1 MANLVRLPAV
11 RSPTHTRTRALTQKC
26 GEALVGWGHGAL
38 TGFTAVNAEILIRD
52 GTKTEVYAN
61 TWYDSGVE
69 GKKADPIIR
78 FKDGVRQED
87 GPTWY
92 GDWASLILL
101 TSAVCCAAPSYK
113 GTFGCCTGFPDD
125 ETPKKTLL

>member
-1 MANLVRLPAV
+1 M
-11 RSPTHTRTRALTQKC
+11 
-26 GEALVGWGHGAL
+26 
-38 TGFTAVNAEILIRD
+38 GFAAVNAEILIRD
-52 GTKTEVYAN
+52 GTKTEPYAN

-69 GKKADPIIR
+69 GKKADP
-78 FKDGVRQED
+78 VD

-92 GDWASLILL
+92 GDWGSFFQL

>member
-1 MANLVRLPAV
+1 LGKKPLA
-11 RSPTHTRTRALTQKC
+11 C
-26 GEALVGWGHGAL
+26 GLQVKVAQNRRFFNTW
-38 TGFTAVNAEILIRD
+38 
-52 GTKTEVYAN
+52 YAN

-69 GKKADPIIR
+69 GKKADP
-78 FKDGVRQED
+78 VD

-92 GDWASLILL
+92 GDWGSFFQL